1 MLYQVREWQQ
11 HFLQPMTRIAQ
22 KLSELAANPFN
33 PWSYTAAG
41 QHAYAG
47 FELLHRLGKEYEKP
61 TFDITSVIVDG
72 KSVGV
77 TEHIVEA
84 KAFCQLREFVRDVPA
99 AAKKSSPT
107 VLVCAPLSGHHS
119 TLLRDTVRTLLQD
132 HNVFITDWIDA
143 RMVPLS
149 KGPFGLDDYVTY
161 IQEFIRSLGSDIHL
175 LSVCQPTVPVLAAV
189 SLMASNGEKL
199 PRSMTMMGG
208 PIDTRESPTGV
219 NDLATE
225 RPLSWFENSVIYA
238 VPTKYPGYLRKVYPG
253 FLQHAG
259 FVAMNPNRHATSHWD
274 YYLNLLQGDDEDAE
288 AHRKFYD
295 EYNAVLDLPAE
306 FYLDTIK
313 IVFQEHA
320 LPNGT
325 WHINGQRV
333 APEDIKSVGLL
344 TIEGE
349 LDDIS
354 GLGQTRAALKLCSGI
369 PNSNKQHYT
378 AIGAGHYGIFSGR
391 RWREMVYPQVRD
403 FIAAHQPK
411 ASTSQTANTAKESS
425 AKASAP
431 KTHTSKANAVSV
443 KASKPAV
450 KKMAEPKAKLTVASS
465 KVASTAKKSV
475 IKQTTVAKAAPTK
488 TTVTT
493 KASPTKPITA
503 KATPTKVT
511 VAKSATQAKAPIA
524 KAKVG
529 LTQNKTTARP
539 AVKVDYAKIANLKVK
554 S

>member
-1 MLYQVREWQQ
+1 M
-11 HFLQPMTRIAQ
+11 
-22 KLSELAANPFN
+22 
-33 PWSYTAAG
+33 
-41 QHAYAG
+41 
-47 FELLHRLGKEYEKP
+47 
-61 TFDITSVIVDG
+61 
-72 KSVGV
+72 
-77 TEHIVEA
+77 
-84 KAFCQLREFVRDVPA
+84 
-99 AAKKSSPT
+99 
-107 VLVCAPLSGHHS
+107 
-119 TLLRDTVRTLLQD
+119 
-132 HNVFITDWIDA
+132 
-143 RMVPLS
+143 
-149 KGPFGLDDYVTY
+149 
-161 IQEFIRSLGSDIHL
+161 
-175 LSVCQPTVPVLAAV
+175 
-189 SLMASNGEKL
+189 
-199 PRSMTMMGG
+199 
-208 PIDTRESPTGV
+208 
-219 NDLATE
+219 
-225 RPLSWFENSVIYA
+225 
-238 VPTKYPGYLRKVYPG
+238 
-253 FLQHAG
+253 
-259 FVAMNPNRHATSHWD
+259 
-274 YYLNLLQGDDEDAE
+274 
-288 AHRKFYD
+288 
-295 EYNAVLDLPAE
+295 
-306 FYLDTIK
+306 
-313 IVFQEHA
+313 FQEHA

-333 APEDIKSVGLL
+333 APEDIKGVGLL